1 MKYERRQR
9 TQAALLLAGFF
20 FAFMLL
26 LVAERWYTGR
36 TDIAEDMTALAR
48 IIGTNAS
55 AALVFDDEKAGAEI
69 VAAAAAAPNLVEAAI
84 FRSDGTPFAVFRKPG
99 PPGAWELARLLD
111 AGSPRFTTDDV
122 YVREPVAVH
131 ERVVGSVVI
140 RASQGEL
147 YANLLRFLGGYVLI
161 AAAASVITILA
172 TLRLRGRVAEAERLF
187 NSFFSS
193 SQAGMLMIDGDFRI
207 LRANRALADGSEAD
221 AAAFVGRPVGE
232 VWPSLAAELV
242 RCHATVLET
251 GARLEFE
258 LNDVPVG
265 TGGARRDWLVSV
277 FPVPNREDRVVAV
290 GAIVLD
296 ISLLKKFQA
305 EVERSRALIEELG
318 QRRERLIDEEHK
330 RLAIEIHD
338 ELGQILTA
346 ALMRVR
352 LLGRMGPGT
361 DGDWQTLIG
370 EIDGLLNDAY
380 RSMKDIAATL
390 RPAALNF
397 GFVAAAEWL
406 ADRVLKPAGIAWS
419 VEICEPAPQLDERQ
433 GLTLFR
439 IIQEALSNCVRHS
452 EAATVGIS
460 LAVRGDALVLE
471 IADDGKGADLE
482 EGTAAIRFGL
492 LGIRERARAIGG
504 SAVFVSAPG
513 RGFRIQVE
521 MPRLPVVPAGG
532 G

>member
-1 MKYERRQR
+1 MKYEQRQKI
-9 TQAALLLAGFF
+9 QVALLLAGFF
-20 FAFMLL
+20 LAFTLL

-36 TDIAEDMTALAR
+36 ADIAEDMTALAR

-69 VAAAAAAPNLVEAAI
+69 VAAVDVAPNLVEAAI
-84 FRSDGTPFAVFRKPG
+84 FRSDGTPFAIFRKPG
-99 PPGAWELARLLD
+99 PPGEWELARLLD
-111 AGSPRFTTDDV
+111 VGVPLFTSDDV
-122 YVREPVAVH
+122 YVREPVTVH
-131 ERVVGSVVI
+131 ERVVGAVVI
-140 RASQGEL
+140 RASQDEL

-161 AAAASVITILA
+161 AAVASVITTLA
-172 TLRLRGRVAEAERLF
+172 TFQLRGRIAEAERLF

-193 SQAGMLMIDGDFRI
+193 SQAGMLMIDRDFRI
-207 LRANRALADGSEAD
+207 LRANRALADGSAGD
-221 AAAFVGRPVGE
+221 AAALVGRPVGE
-232 VWPSLAAELV
+232 VWPRLAAELV
-242 RCHATVLET
+242 RCHETVLDT

-258 LNDVPVG
+258 LAGVLVG
-265 TGGARRDWLVSV
+265 TDGERRDWLVSV

-305 EVERSRALIEELG
+305 EVERSRGLIQELG
-318 QRRERLIDEEHK
+318 LRRERLIDQEHK

-352 LLGRMGPGT
+352 LLGRMGPGG
-361 DGDWQTLIG
+361 DGDWQVLIG

-406 ADRVLKPAGIAWS
+406 V
-419 VEICEPAPQLDERQ
+419 
-433 GLTLFR
+433 
-439 IIQEALSNCVRHS
+439 
-452 EAATVGIS
+452 
-460 LAVRGDALVLE
+460 
-471 IADDGKGADLE
+471 
-482 EGTAAIRFGL
+482 
-492 LGIRERARAIGG
+492 
-504 SAVFVSAPG
+504 
-513 RGFRIQVE
+513 
-521 MPRLPVVPAGG
+521 
-532 G
+532 